1 MMKALE
7 DWTWPK
13 TVALALVLVVVLAI
27 VRPETFDPLRELA
40 VAVLTGLRGLVPTT
54 GGAG

>member
-1 MMKALE
+1 MNALA

-13 TVALALVLVVVLAI
+13 TVALALVLAVVLAI
-27 VRPETFDPLRELA
+27 VRPETFDPLRDL
-40 VAVLTGLRGLVPTT
+40 VMVVLGGLRGLIPS